1 MSKSAIHSVPND
13 WSQNE
18 VLFAVRN
25 HGSNL
30 AQLAIANGYEQNP
43 RALYVVFYRKNAP
56 TAQKIIADFLGLPPE
71 EIWPSRYQSS
81 ASKCTSPAQR
91 PHVRVA

>member
-1 MSKSAIHSVPND
+1 MSKSKTHSKTED

-18 VLFAVRN
+18 VLFAVKNR
-25 HGSNL
+25 GSNL
-30 AQLAIANGYEQNP
+30 SKLAEANGYDNR

-56 TAQKIIADFLGLPPE
+56 TAQKIIADFLELKPE
-71 EIWPSRYQSS
+71 EIWPSRYQSLTV
-81 ASKCTSPAQR
+81 KYTSPAVR

>member
-1 MSKSAIHSVPND
+1 MSKSKIHSASED
-13 WSQNE
+13 WTQNE
-18 VLFAVRN
+18 VLFAVKNR
-25 HGSNL
+25 GSNL
-30 AQLAIANGYEQNP
+30 SKLAEASGYENR

-56 TAQKIIADFLGLPPE
+56 TAQKIIADFLGLSPE

-81 ASKCTSPAQR
+81 VSKCTSPAQR